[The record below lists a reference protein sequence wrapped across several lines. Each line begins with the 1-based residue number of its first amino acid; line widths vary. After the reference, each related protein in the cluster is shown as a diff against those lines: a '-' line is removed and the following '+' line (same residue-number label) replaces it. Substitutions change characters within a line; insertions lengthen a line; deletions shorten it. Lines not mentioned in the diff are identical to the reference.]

1 MKKILI
7 SALSLFAAMTSMA
20 QSSVYTQRQYLSGR
34 GSDDMVQWDFFCT
47 GGNNSGKWTKIG
59 VPSCWELQGF
69 GNYQYGMKF
78 YGKAFPDGIADEKG
92 MYKYE
97 FTLPEEWANHHIELV
112 FEASMTDTEVKINK
126 RKAGSMHQGAFYRI
140 TYDVSDRVF
149 FGKKKNL
156 LEVTVSKESTN
167 AGVNLA
173 ERRAD
178 YWNFGGIFRPVFI
191 VCKPAI
197 NIERTAIDAKA
208 DGTFNA
214 YVLLNHTLE
223 GAKVKTTISDMS
235 GKKVAENTTDVR
247 TGGNEANVSF
257 SVKSPKLWTAETPN
271 RYKVSFSLIDKNG
284 KTLHIEQDKFGF
296 RTIETRAGDG
306 LYINGKKVNIRGVNR
321 HSFWPETGRTLTP
334 QRNIDDVK
342 LMKAMNMN
350 AVRLSHYPADP
361 EFYDACDSLGLYV
374 MDELSGWHGH
384 HETING
390 QKLIREMVIRDVNH
404 PSIIWWSNGNEKG
417 WNTELDGEFHKW
429 DIQKRPV
436 LHPQG
441 NFSGYETMHYRSYGE
456 SEEYM
461 RKPEIFM
468 PTEFL
473 HALYDGG
480 AGAGL
485 YDYWELMRSWPRCAG
500 GLYGHWL
507 MKAL

>member
-140 TYDVSDRVF
+140 TYDVSARVF

-271 RYKVSFSLIDKNG
+271 RYKVSFALIDKNG

-334 QRNIDDVK
+334 QRNI
-342 LMKAMNMN
+342 LPT
-350 AVRLSHYPADP
+350 LSFMMPAT
-361 EFYDACDSLGLYV
+361 ASAS
-374 MDELSGWHGH
+374 M
-384 HETING
+384 
-390 QKLIREMVIRDVNH
+390 
-404 PSIIWWSNGNEKG
+404 
-417 WNTELDGEFHKW
+417 
-429 DIQKRPV
+429 
-436 LHPQG
+436 
-441 NFSGYETMHYRSYGE
+441 
-456 SEEYM
+456 
-461 RKPEIFM
+461 
-468 PTEFL
+468 
-473 HALYDGG
+473 
-480 AGAGL
+480 
-485 YDYWELMRSWPRCAG
+485 
-500 GLYGHWL
+500 
-507 MKAL
+507 

>member
-271 RYKVSFSLIDKNG
+271 RYKVSFALIDKNG

-390 QKLIREMVIRDVNH
+390 QKLIREMVTRDVNH

-417 WNTELDGEFHKW
+417 WNTELDGEFHN
-429 DIQKRPV
+429 
-436 LHPQG
+436 G
-441 NFSGYETMHYRSYGE
+441 TYRSVRCCIRRAT
-456 SEEYM
+456 SAAM
-461 RKPEIFM
+461 RQCTTALTVRAKSICASPKYSCLQSFCMLFM
-468 PTEFL
+468 TAEQVPDCMTT
-473 HALYDGG
+473 GN
-480 AGAGL
+480 
-485 YDYWELMRSWPRCAG
+485 
-500 GLYGHWL
+500 
-507 MKAL
+507 